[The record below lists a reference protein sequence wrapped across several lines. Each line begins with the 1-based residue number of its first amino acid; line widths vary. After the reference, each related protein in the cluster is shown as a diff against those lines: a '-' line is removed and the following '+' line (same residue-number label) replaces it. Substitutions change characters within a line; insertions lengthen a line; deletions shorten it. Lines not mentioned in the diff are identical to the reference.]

1 MEPRI
6 VMLALQTGKRNT
18 TTIVVE
24 SRQVITL
31 SEPLI
36 CCFTSTSKVLSSV
49 LQYPLDPCFRL
60 SMDIQSFLR

>member
-6 VMLALQTGKRNT
+6 VMLALHTGKRNT

-36 CCFTSTSKVLSSV
+36 FCFTSTSKVLSSV

-60 SMDIQSFLR
+60 SMD